1 MKQKFQSLFLHAQN
15 GLVSNIIVHEDGI
28 FLQAGNQ
35 QFASFWTRDFCWS
48 VPGLLSI

>member
-1 MKQKFQSLFLHAQN
+1 MPKFQSLHALASEQISRN
-15 GLVSNIIVHEDGI
+15 IVHLEEGY
-28 FLQAGNQ
+28 FLQAGGH